1 MEEELINIKSNQK
14 DNELKKQTGDS
25 WSVPESSHMELKN
38 FDFTKKIFFHPEKI
52 VEYQKGNRPFPITIE
67 VDLTNR
73 CNHRCS
79 FCNYAEH
86 IGIEAD
92 KPSLHTE
99 IIKKTLKEAKE
110 LGTKGISFTGG
121 GESTIHKGYLEII
134 AYANKLGLDIGTITN
149 GSTITERNVDT
160 FLENLQWIRFSMAG
174 GDRESYKKVQG
185 VDQFELIMK
194 NLKLLSKR
202 KEELKSDLNIGIRT
216 LVTPDNV
223 NTLEEFA
230 KKIKSLNINYFQLA
244 PNEYT
249 TDKGEFWNS
258 KNTQQIFKNIKE
270 ILVINGINLLT
281 TTFMKSQE
289 NLDYPQT
296 CHAHFFMIAILAEGD
311 VTFCKNAR
319 TKDSFHIGNIYK
331 QTLKEIWASD
341 KNKKIEEWVKPN
353 NCELFCKHMA
363 INNTL
368 EDIANPGP
376 NESPNFIG

>member
-1 MEEELINIKSNQK
+1 MTDLVNIKSTK
-14 DNELKKQTGDS
+14 NENLLKKETASNWQS
-25 WSVPESSHMELKN
+25 AESNNMELQN

-52 VEYQKGNRPFPITIE
+52 VEYKDGKRPFPITIE

-92 KPSLHTE
+92 KPSLDSE
-99 IIKKTLKEAKE
+99 LIKRTLREAKE

-121 GESTIHKGYLEII
+121 GESTIHKDYLKII
-134 AYANKLGLDIGTITN
+134 EYAHNIGLDIGTITN
-149 GSTITERNVDT
+149 GSTITERNVDE

-185 VDQFELIMK
+185 VDQFELIIK
-194 NLKLLSKR
+194 NIELLSKR
-202 KEELKSDLNIGIRT
+202 KQELNRPINIGIRT
-216 LVTPDNV
+216 LVTSDNV
-223 NTLEEFA
+223 HTLVEFA
-230 KKIKSLNINYFQLA
+230 NRIKSLNINYYQLA
-244 PNEYT
+244 PDEFT
-249 TDKGEFWNS
+249 TDKGKFWNS
-258 KNTQQIFKNIKE
+258 ENTQKIFKNIKE
-270 ILVINGINLLT
+270 ILTANGINLLT

-341 KNKKIEEWVKPN
+341 KNKEIEKWVKPN

-368 EDIANPGP
+368 EDTLNPGP
-376 NESPNFIG
+376 NDSPNFIG